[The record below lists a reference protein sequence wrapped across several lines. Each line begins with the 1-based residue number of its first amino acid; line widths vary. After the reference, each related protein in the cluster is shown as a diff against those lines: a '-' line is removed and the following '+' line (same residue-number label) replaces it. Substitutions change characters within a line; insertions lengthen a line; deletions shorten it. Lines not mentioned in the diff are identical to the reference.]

1 MSTEVGVDGE
11 DEHAAKAIAN
21 ATGVNKRGTLSLGWF
36 FIAMSSFVIPCKI
49 VSILIVEVM
58 VNK

>member
-1 MSTEVGVDGE
+1 MGVDGE